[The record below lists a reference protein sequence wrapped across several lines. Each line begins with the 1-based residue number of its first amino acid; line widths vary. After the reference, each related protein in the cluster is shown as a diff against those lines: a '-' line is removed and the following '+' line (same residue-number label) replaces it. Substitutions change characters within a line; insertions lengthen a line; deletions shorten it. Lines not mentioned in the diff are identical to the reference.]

1 MKRPCPALLPT
12 TAFMLVQF
20 TVLQLLDAVH
30 GSLAE
35 VELAHPNMPRGER
48 RWLWIEANW
57 VTLLHPVSEGTPL
70 LRVFDQAVLTL
81 DGRRGELRWPS
92 GRCDVLA
99 VATDGTLRPQFQ
111 RLVHQHLN

>member
-1 MKRPCPALLPT
+1 MTLPRPLPDT
-12 TAFMLVQF
+12 FLMPVQF
-20 TVLQLLDAVH
+20 TVLQLIDAVH

-35 VELAHPNMPRGER
+35 IELAHRDMPRGER

-57 VTLLHPVSEGTPL
+57 VTLLQPISEGTPF
-70 LRVFDQAVLTL
+70 LRVFDHAVLTL
-81 DGRRGELRWPS
+81 DGTRGELRWPS

-99 VATDGTLRPQFQ
+99 VDPDCTLRPEYQ

>member
-1 MKRPCPALLPT
+1 
-12 TAFMLVQF
+12 MLVQF

-35 VELAHPNMPRGER
+35 IKLAHPDMPRDER

-57 VTLLHPVSEGTPL
+57 VTLLSPLNEGTPF
-70 LRVFDQAVLTL
+70 LRVFDHAVLTL
-81 DGRRGELRWPS
+81 DGQHGELRWPS
-92 GRCDVLA
+92 GRCDALA
-99 VATDGTLRPQFQ
+99 VDPDGTLRPEFQ